1 MKFHL
6 LALAFVAGVAAQAQ
20 PVGYTC
26 RIPMN
31 KVRSE
36 IAPALICKQQGAV
49 PANQLLHAE
58 AVDRTM
64 QAGGHVPHQLLVQLN
79 YNEDMT
85 YVAKKLSDMGFTLD
99 ASKNISPSFKI
110 WELTFASYV
119 NEADALEKAKQIA
132 GVAKAQYNHYLQER
146 VTIPNDAQFGVMWD
160 MDNTGQSGGT
170 VDADIDATDAWDITT
185 GGVTSTGDTIVVA
198 VIDGGFFIAHQD
210 LNFWKNYQEI
220 PGNNIDDDNNGYV
233 DDFDGWNAYNSSGT
247 ITSSSHGTHVSGTV
261 GARGNNTVGV
271 TGVNWGVKVMA
282 VQGSSG
288 TESTVVA
295 AYTYVF
301 DNRKLYNQTGGQ
313 KGAFVVSTNSSF
325 GVDLGNPVNYPI
337 WCAMYDSLGA
347 VGILSAAATA
357 NQNYNID
364 TQGDIPTACASNYMI
379 AVTNTTRFDVKTT
392 NAGYGLTTIDLGS
405 PGTTIMSTYPNN
417 AYQAIS
423 GTSMATPHVAGT
435 VALMYAAAC
444 PELINYYKGHPD
456 VIALQMKDY
465 MLDSVDVLA
474 ALQGLTVTGGR
485 LNAFKALHAV
495 QTYNCTALGVNPVAV
510 ESVTMQIQGVYPNP
524 AGERTEIIYT
534 APGLAEVTL
543 SIHNLLGQEVMRIRK
558 SANGGLNK
566 QQLDL
571 SGLGNGIYTVRVEA
585 GNVFSNAVRVV
596 VAR

>member
-6 LALAFVAGVAAQAQ
+6 LAFAFVAGIAAQAQ

-26 RIPMN
+26 RYPVKN
-31 KVRSE
+31 VRSE
-36 IAPALICKQQGAV
+36 IAPALMCKKQGGEA
-49 PANQLLHAE
+49 PKSHLTADAAPQL
-58 AVDRTM
+58 M
-64 QAGGHVPHQLLVQLN
+64 QAGAHVPNQLLVQLN
-79 YNEDMT
+79 YNSDMN
-85 YVAKKLSDMGFTLD
+85 YVAQQLNAMGFTLK
-99 ASKNISPSFKI
+99 SYNNISPSFKI
-110 WELTFASYV
+110 WELSFAPYI
-119 NEADALEKAKQIA
+119 NEADALEKTKQVP

-146 VTIPNDAQFGVMWD
+146 VTIPNDAQFSTMWG

-198 VIDGGFFIAHQD
+198 VIDGGFFLAHQD
-210 LNFWKNYQEI
+210 LNFWKNYDEI
-220 PGNNIDDDNNGYV
+220 PNNNIDDDNNGYV
-233 DDFDGWNAYNSSGT
+233 DDFNGWNAFNNTGN
-247 ITSSSHGTHVSGTV
+247 ITSSNHGTHVSGTV
-261 GARGNNTVGV
+261 GARGNNTIGV
-271 TGVNWGVKVMA
+271 VGVNWGGKVMA

-288 TESTVVA
+288 TESTVVT

-301 DNRKLYNQTGGQ
+301 DNRKLYNQSGGQ
-313 KGAFVVSTNSSF
+313 QGAFVVATNSSF
-325 GVDLGNPVNYPI
+325 GVDLGNPSNYPI

-392 NAGYGLTTIDLGS
+392 SAGYGLTTIDLGS
-405 PGTTIMSTYPNN
+405 PGSSIISTYPNN
-417 AYQAIS
+417 AYQSIS

-435 VALMYAAAC
+435 VGLMYAAAC
-444 PELINYYKGHPD
+444 PELIYYYKNHPGL
-456 VIALQMKDY
+456 IALQMKDY
-465 MLDSVDVLA
+465 LLDSVDVLT

-485 LNAFKALHAV
+485 LNAYKALQAV
-495 QTYNCTALGVNPVAV
+495 QTYNCSALTVQQVPV
-510 ESVTMQIQGVYPNP
+510 ESVTLQIEGIYPNP
-524 AGERTEIIYT
+524 AGERTEVVYV
-534 APGLAEVTL
+534 APGLTEVTL

-558 SANGGLNK
+558 SANGGMNK

-585 GNVFSNAVRVV
+585 GSVFSNAVRVV

>member
-1 MKFHL
+1 MKSQL
-6 LALAFVAGVAAQAQ
+6 LALALFAGFTAVAQTPGS
-20 PVGYTC
+20 TC
-26 RIPMN
+26 RYPVN
-31 KVRSE
+31 KVQSE
-36 IAPALICKQQGAV
+36 IAPGLICKSQRVV
-49 PANQLLHAE
+49 PANGLLHAE
-58 AVDRTM
+58 RAEINIK
-64 QAGGHVPHQLLVQLN
+64 AGGHVPHQLLVQLN

-85 YVAKKLSDMGFTLD
+85 YVAKKLSDMGLTLD
-99 ASKNISPSFKI
+99 AYKNISPSFKI

-146 VTIPNDAQFGVMWD
+146 ATIPNDAQFGTMWA

-198 VIDGGFFIAHQD
+198 VVDGGFFLAHQD
-210 LNFWKNYQEI
+210 LNFWKNYDEI
-220 PGNNIDDDNNGYV
+220 PNNNIDDDGNGYV
-233 DDFDGWNAYNSSGT
+233 DDFDGWNAYNNSGT

-261 GARGNNTVGV
+261 GARGNNTLGV
-271 TGVNWGVKVMA
+271 VGVNWGGKVMA

-288 TESTVVA
+288 TESTVVT

-301 DNRKLYNQTGGQ
+301 DNRKLYNQSGGQ
-313 KGAFVVSTNSSF
+313 QGAFVVATNSSF

-392 NAGYGLTTIDLGS
+392 SAGYGLTTIDLGS
-405 PGTTIMSTYPNN
+405 PGSSIISTYPNN
-417 AYQAIS
+417 AYQSIS

-444 PELINYYKGHPD
+444 PELIYYYKNHPGT
-456 VIALQMKDY
+456 IALQMKDY
-465 MLDSVDVLA
+465 MLDSVDVLT

-485 LNAFKALHAV
+485 LNAYKALQAV
-495 QTYNCTALGVNPVAV
+495 QTYNCSALTVQQVPVETVAL
-510 ESVTMQIQGVYPNP
+510 QIEAVYPNP
-524 AGERTEIIYT
+524 AGERTEIVYT
-534 APGLAEVTL
+534 APGLTEVTL
-543 SIHNLLGQEVMRIRK
+543 SIHNLLGQEVMRIRR

>member
-1 MKFHL
+1 MKLQL
-6 LALAFVAGVAAQAQ
+6 LALAFAGTVAAQAQ
-20 PVGYTC
+20 PAGYTC

-31 KVRSE
+31 KVRTE
-36 IAPALICKQQGAV
+36 IAPGLICKKQEV
-49 PANQLLHAE
+49 TPAKAQLRAE
-58 AVDRTM
+58 TADRAIK
-64 QAGGHVPHQLLVQLN
+64 AGEHVPHQLLVQLN
-79 YNEDMT
+79 YNSDMN
-85 YVAKKLSDMGFTLD
+85 YVAQKLSGMGFTLE
-99 ASKNISPSFKI
+99 SYKNISPSFKI
-110 WELTFASYV
+110 WELTFSPYV
-119 NEADALEKAKQIA
+119 NEADALEQAKQVA
-132 GVAKAQYNHYLQER
+132 GVIKAQYNHYLQER
-146 VTIPNDAQFGVMWD
+146 VTIPNDANFGTMWA

-210 LNFWKNYQEI
+210 LNFWKNYNEI
-220 PGNNIDDDNNGYV
+220 PGNSIDDDGNGYV
-233 DDFDGWNAYNSSGT
+233 DDFDGWNAYNNNGT

-261 GARGNNTVGV
+261 GARGNNTLGV
-271 TGVNWGVKVMA
+271 VGVNWGGKVMA

-288 TESTVVA
+288 TESTVVT

-301 DNRKLYNQTGGQ
+301 DNRKLYNQTNGQ
-313 KGAFVVSTNSSF
+313 QGAFVVSTNSSF

-347 VGILSAAATA
+347 VGILSATATA

-392 NAGYGLTTIDLGS
+392 NAGYGITTIDLGS
-405 PGTTIMSTYPNN
+405 PGSSIISTYPNN
-417 AYQAIS
+417 AYQTIS

-444 PELINYYKGHPD
+444 PELIYYYKSNPGT
-456 VIALQMKDY
+456 IALQMKDY
-465 MLDSVDVLA
+465 MLDSVDVLT

-485 LNAFKALHAV
+485 LNAHKALQAV
-495 QTYNCTALGVNPVAV
+495 QTYNCSALTVQQVPVETTAL
-510 ESVTMQIQGVYPNP
+510 QIQGVYPNP
-524 AGERTEIIYT
+524 AGERTEIVYD
-534 APGLAEVTL
+534 APGLIEVTL

-566 QQLDL
+566 QQIDL

>member
-6 LALAFVAGVAAQAQ
+6 LALVFVAGIAAQAQ
-20 PVGYTC
+20 PAGYTC

-31 KVRSE
+31 KVRTE
-36 IAPALICKQQGAV
+36 MAPALLCKQQGVV
-49 PANQLLHAE
+49 PAKQLLHAD

-85 YVAKKLSDMGFTLD
+85 YVAKKLSDMGLSLD
-99 ASKNISPSFKI
+99 AYKNISPSFKI
-110 WELTFASYV
+110 WELTFASNV
-119 NEADALEKAKQIA
+119 NEADALGKAKQIA

-198 VIDGGFFIAHQD
+198 VIDGGFFLAHQD
-210 LNFWKNYQEI
+210 LNFWKNNQEI
-220 PGNNIDDDNNGYV
+220 AANGIDDDNNGYI
-233 DDFDGWNAYNSSGT
+233 DDVNGWNAYNNNGT

-325 GVDLGNPVNYPI
+325 GVDLGNPANYPI

-444 PELINYYKGHPD
+444 PELIYYYKNHPD

-465 MLDSVDVLA
+465 MLDSVDVLT

-485 LNAFKALHAV
+485 LNAFKALQAV
-495 QTYNCTALGVNPVAV
+495 QTYNCAALGENPVAV

-571 SGLGNGIYTVRVEA
+571 TGLGNGIYTVRVEA